1 VPARCGV
8 EWKLLW
14 PGMRPGPLYLGEETA
29 VKSNVREV
37 KIRRHM
43 KKTFVLLA
51 VFALS
56 MRAGAKDKTMQGTI
70 ISENSVP
77 CGSEAKGHKQTVELM
92 CQEYVIRTEAT
103 EYHVR
108 QEKEA
113 HKEMLPVNAPVE
125 LTLSKDKMKF
135 KVNGKGYEMLVVS
148 ESAAPAAGA
157 KP

>member
-1 VPARCGV
+1 
-8 EWKLLW
+8 
-14 PGMRPGPLYLGEETA
+14 MR
-29 VKSNVREV
+29 
-37 KIRRHM
+37 
-43 KKTFVLLA
+43 KTFLLLTVL
-51 VFALS
+51 ALS
-56 MRAGAKDKTMQGTI
+56 MTAGAKDKTMQGTI
-70 ISENSVP
+70 ISESSVP
-77 CGSEAKGHKQTVELM
+77 CGSEAKGKKQTIELM

-108 QEKEA
+108 QEREA

>member
-1 VPARCGV
+1 
-8 EWKLLW
+8 
-14 PGMRPGPLYLGEETA
+14 MRPGPLYLGEETT
-29 VKSNVREV
+29 VKSNYEKCGHQETYMR
-37 KIRRHM
+37 
-43 KKTFVLLA
+43 KTFVLLA
-51 VFALS
+51 VLALS
-56 MRAGAKDKTMQGTI
+56 MTAGGKDKTMQGTI
-70 ISENSVP
+70 ISESSVP
-77 CGSEAKGHKQTVELM
+77 CGSEAKGHKQTMELM

-148 ESAAPAAGA
+148 ESAAPAAVA

>member
-1 VPARCGV
+1 
-8 EWKLLW
+8 
-14 PGMRPGPLYLGEETA
+14 MR
-29 VKSNVREV
+29 
-37 KIRRHM
+37 
-43 KKTFVLLA
+43 KTFVLLA
-51 VFALS
+51 VLALS
-56 MRAGAKDKTMQGTI
+56 MTAGAKDKTMQGTI
-70 ISENSVP
+70 VSENSVP
-77 CGSEAKGHKQTVELM
+77 CGSQAKGKKQTVELM

-148 ESAAPAAGA
+148 ESAAPAAVA